1 MAAES
6 DWVKEFA
13 NGDLDEMS
21 LDSNNSDEESEE
33 FLIRRL
39 LASTNFTS
47 KKAKLM
53 ARIYREPDP
62 ISIPGMN
69 FPKLDLSNFKAV
81 INTPHNKPMLEQT
94 LLDDF
99 HKMVAKGFDISA
111 SSKRYFEDNFDEL
124 YENYGDNEPSV
135 KNFLLIVKKLSEVDF
150 CSSENDPLDKGDSE
164 NKVPSTSHM
173 LSKRV
178 ELCGIEPKKK
188 LYAPTG
194 AKTAPCIPN
203 MAEKASPETAGTD
216 TSKVKPYSSTS
227 ITIKQTSPVATRK
240 AKRKY
245 TKDPRRL
252 ARFLKNLALI
262 EFRIRKEN
270 PFFLNMDHFEA
281 GDGYPT
287 RSQHESPAKSARS
300 TTTKRRRRT
309 SVIGKTL
316 QTDLITMKNSKMI
329 DTKHFDANLQK
340 WVRPIYIFDDDCMLR
355 VRHLLKALVLSNRE
369 KEVVREIVYFREDL
383 VIDLIREFEAC
394 EFNDQYLR
402 KVRQTVKT
410 YLEDDCE
417 NKIKLCFED
426 TITFLNKVGILNEKS
441 AIQIT
446 NMFRYSN
453 EDIMAIYE
461 VFINTTDFNEFI
473 ENLSILQS
481 AKYLEKNVKAQKDFI
496 QGEKTYNLQ
505 NSIEPY
511 ITEFFKVYFSL
522 DQRKRL
528 TKFINEA
535 NEDLIKFMAQHE
547 GLTKKVS
554 HKFSGYVAFITQLKH
569 FLDRF
574 IKNKNLRKMSI
585 RMESVSNSR
594 FSAERAQEKAKLD
607 KIIQSED
614 YRVTPAD

>member
-1 MAAES
+1 
-6 DWVKEFA
+6 VKEFA
-13 NGDLDEMS
+13 KGDDLDEMS
-21 LDSNNSDEESEE
+21 LESNNSEEESEE
-33 FLIRRL
+33 LLVKRL

-53 ARIYREPDP
+53 ARIYREPEP
-62 ISIPGMN
+62 ISIPGMTI
-69 FPKLDLSNFKAV
+69 PKLDLGNFKTA
-81 INTPHNKPMLEQT
+81 INTPNNNSLLEQA
-94 LLDDF
+94 LLEDF
-99 HKMVAKGFDISA
+99 HKMVAKGFDIQA
-111 SSKRYFEDNFDEL
+111 SSKRYFEENFDEL
-124 YENYGDNEPSV
+124 YDNYGDKEPSV

-164 NKVPSTSHM
+164 NKFPSTSN
-173 LSKRV
+173 LAGKKPDICR
-178 ELCGIEPKKK
+178 LEPKKK
-188 LYAPTG
+188 LQPPAIT
-194 AKTAPCIPN
+194 KTAPCLQNQP
-203 MAEKASPETAGTD
+203 EKQSPDTAGTD
-216 TSKVKPYSSTS
+216 VSKVQPHSSTS
-227 ITIKQTSPVATRK
+227 IDFKRAAAASKKP
-240 AKRKY
+240 KRKY

-300 TTTKRRRRT
+300 TTTKRRRRA

-355 VRHLLKALVLSNRE
+355 VRHLLKALVLSCRE
-369 KEVVREIVYFREDL
+369 KEVIREIVYFREDL
-383 VIDLIREFEAC
+383 VIGLIREFENC
-394 EFNDQYLR
+394 DFNDKYLQ
-402 KVRQTVKT
+402 KVRQTVQT
-410 YLEDDCE
+410 YLAEDSE

-426 TITFLNKVGILNEKS
+426 TITFLNKVGVLNEKS

-461 VFINTTDFNEFI
+461 VFINTNDFNEFI

-481 AKYLEKNVKAQKDFI
+481 AKYLEKNLKAQKDFI

-511 ITEFFKVYFSL
+511 ITEFFRVYFSL

-614 YRVTPAD
+614 YRVLPAH